1 MHPFMRTLLTRVCK
15 RRMAKAKMRKA
26 LMNRIR
32 LRLPTA
38 TVIKNLP
45 RKRRKTLKKTTLL
58 KRLVLRPVTL
68 LRRKFLTGSPRLKER
83 KN

>member
-1 MHPFMRTLLTRVCK
+1 
-15 RRMAKAKMRKA
+15 
-26 LMNRIR
+26 MNRIR
-32 LRLPTA
+32 LRLLTA
-38 TVIKNLP
+38 TAIKNLT
-45 RKRRKTLKKTTLL
+45 RKRRKTLRKMTLL